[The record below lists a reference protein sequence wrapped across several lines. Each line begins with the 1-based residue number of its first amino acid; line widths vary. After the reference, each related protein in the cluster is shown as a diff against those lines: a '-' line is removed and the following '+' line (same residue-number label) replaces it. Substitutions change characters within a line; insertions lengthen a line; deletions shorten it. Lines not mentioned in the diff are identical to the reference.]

1 MLGSFFAQ
9 AEPMTLVQALL
20 AAMVFLVSI
29 LAGAWKIIHG
39 YQSEV
44 KRRSD
49 KMETK
54 LEENYSETSSL
65 RAEVSGLQGRIGIS
79 EELAP
84 TLSRI
89 DRNVG
94 KVLETLNGKVI
105 FRPGD
110 GGE

>member
-1 MLGSFFAQ
+1 MLGNFFAQ
-9 AEPMTLVQALL
+9 GEPMTLVQALL

-49 KMETK
+49 KMEIK
-54 LEENYSETSSL
+54 LEENYSETSTL
-65 RAEVSGLQGRIGIS
+65 RAEVAGLQGRIGIS
-79 EELAP
+79 EALSP

-94 KVLETLNGKVI
+94 RVLETLNGKGS
-105 FRPGD
+105 FEPGE
-110 GGE
+110 GEK